1 MMRTVTI
8 PTVGSDEP
16 AIVHQAADR
25 TVRVVINNT
34 GGTLVFLA
42 HNTSDFTENNVAP
55 SETFQLRTNQM
66 VVVVLAPTQRI
77 VAMAQGAGGEIS
89 IAVSEALVKE
99 WLSS

>member
-8 PTVGSDEP
+8 PAVGSSEP

-25 TVRVVINNT
+25 TMRVVINNI

-42 HNTSDFTENNVAP
+42 HNTSDFNEDNVAP
-55 SETFQLRTNQM
+55 SETFQLRVDQM
-66 VVVVLAPTQRI
+66 VVIVLAPTQTI

-89 IAVSEALVKE
+89 IAVSEALSKE